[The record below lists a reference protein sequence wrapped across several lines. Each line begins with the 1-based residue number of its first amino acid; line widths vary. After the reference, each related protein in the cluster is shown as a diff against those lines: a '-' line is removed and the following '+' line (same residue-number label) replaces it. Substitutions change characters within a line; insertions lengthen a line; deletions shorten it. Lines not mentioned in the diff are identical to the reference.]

1 MSNHDKAH
9 RASSSMDG
17 LEEHLLASE
26 QKYHDNDNDNDSDDV
41 VPVKFRKAAASI
53 RSHHRSWWI
62 WAVHLLIILLEIAV
76 AAALLLTW
84 KSKSTTTTCSPLRKH
99 ELEFAADIVKYED
112 VKFAASGFHEHDETR
127 TIFEGPPGPE
137 VDRAWWNLTHVGVI
151 GLTAEQNSKLA
162 TPSVE
167 SIRQPGVYPV
177 AIGMFHQLHCIN
189 YLRIQLDLQPG
200 DDPNEDEEARRKHK
214 THCIDYLRQVVQCH
228 GDLTP
233 IALWYDD
240 SYVGYSFDHAVV
252 HSCRNFDAIYKWA
265 VERGSEVH
273 IE

>member
-1 MSNHDKAH
+1 
-9 RASSSMDG
+9 MDG

-137 VDRAWWNLTHVGVI
+137 VDRAWWNLTHGRENKKKGRLCVNIYTDDLMMIQSV
-151 GLTAEQNSKLA
+151 SLA
-162 TPSVE
+162 SLQ
-167 SIRQPGVYPV
+167 SRIASWRLRRSSRYGNRACIRWRLGCF
-177 AIGMFHQLHCIN
+177 ISF
-189 YLRIQLDLQPG
+189 
-200 DDPNEDEEARRKHK
+200 
-214 THCIDYLRQVVQCH
+214 
-228 GDLTP
+228 
-233 IALWYDD
+233 IA
-240 SYVGYSFDHAVV
+240 
-252 HSCRNFDAIYKWA
+252 
-265 VERGSEVH
+265 
-273 IE
+273 